1 VETEAIE
8 AKLVAATESIWSLTL
23 EWLDGLSPQAI
34 GFLPYAEVYVSTVEI
49 TGAWEGLIT
58 LVTTERLARKIAK
71 RIYTDPS
78 EVITK
83 PMVEDVLGE
92 LTNITGGVLKNSMPS
107 GSKLGLPKLQLMTYR
122 QWEHRNTPRI
132 LDLGYRVGYEPY
144 LVSVCRLPKSPVV
157 TTN

>member
-1 VETEAIE
+1 VETNTIE
-8 AKLVAATESIWSLTL
+8 EKLAAATESIWSLTL

-49 TGAWEGLIT
+49 TGEWEGLIT

-71 RIYTDPS
+71 RIYTDPG

-83 PMVEDVLGE
+83 PMVEDVLQE
-92 LTNITGGVLKNSMPS
+92 LTNITGGVLKNSLPA
-107 GSKLGLPKLQLMTYR
+107 GSKLGLPKIHLMTYR

-144 LVSVCRLPKSPVV
+144 LVSVCRIPKQPAVSA
-157 TTN
+157 N